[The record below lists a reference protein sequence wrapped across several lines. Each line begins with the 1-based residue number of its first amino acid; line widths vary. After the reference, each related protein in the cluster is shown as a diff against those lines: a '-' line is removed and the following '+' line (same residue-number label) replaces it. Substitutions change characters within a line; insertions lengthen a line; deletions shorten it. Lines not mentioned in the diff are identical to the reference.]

1 MRLKNKV
8 AIITGA
14 TGDIGKNTAKKF
26 LQEGAKVMLAGR
38 SKEKLSK
45 LQNELNVDG
54 RVRNLAGDVCSE
66 NYVKTLI
73 DQTLKEFNKVDI
85 MFANAGTEGRTAALE
100 EQKIEDFSNLLSIN
114 VIGVWLCIKHS
125 IKAMKKNRGDSSI
138 IVTSS
143 GAGVLGY
150 AGGGPYIASKHAVN
164 GLVRAGA
171 AELANSGI
179 RINVAAP
186 GPIDNRMMNDLAISL
201 NPDDPSAVRTA
212 FEQNIPMQR
221 WGKNEEIANLVAF
234 LASEEASFC
243 TGGIFMADGGMTAT
257 I

>member
-66 NYVKTLI
+66 SYVKTLI

-125 IKAMKKNRGDSSI
+125 IKAMKKKQGDSSI

-171 AELANSGI
+171 AELASSGI

-201 NPDDPSAVRTA
+201 NPDDPRAVRTA

>member
-1 MRLKNKV
+1 MKLKNKV

-38 SKEKLSK
+38 SAEKLSR

-54 RVRNLAGDVCSE
+54 KVHNLAGEVCSE
-66 NYVKTLI
+66 SYVETLI
-73 DQTLKEFNKVDI
+73 EETLKKFNQVDI
-85 MFANAGTEGRTAALE
+85 MFANAGIEGRTAVLE
-100 EQKIEDFSNLLSIN
+100 EQTMEDFTNLLNVN

-125 IKAMKKNRGDSSI
+125 IKVMKKNQGDSSI

-171 AELANSGI
+171 AELADSGI

-186 GPIDNRMMNDLAISL
+186 GPIDNRMMNNLAVSL
-201 NPDDPSAVRTA
+201 NPDDPGAVRAA

>member
-45 LQNELNVDG
+45 LQNELNIDD
-54 RVRNLAGDVCSE
+54 RVHNLAGDVCSE
-66 NYVKTLI
+66 SYVKTLI

-85 MFANAGTEGRTAALE
+85 MFANAGIEGRTAALE

-125 IKAMKKNRGDSSI
+125 IKAMKKNHGDSSI

-171 AELANSGI
+171 AELASSGI

-201 NPDDPSAVRTA
+201 NPDDPSAVRAA

>member
-1 MRLKNKV
+1 MRLKNRV

-14 TGDIGKNTAKKF
+14 TGDIGRSTAKKF
-26 LQEGAKVMLAGR
+26 LSEGAKVMLAGR
-38 SKEKLSK
+38 SEEKLMK
-45 LQNELNVDG
+45 LQDELKMADSTH
-54 RVRNLAGDVCSE
+54 NLAGDISSE
-66 NYVKTLI
+66 DYVEALVSEAQRK
-73 DQTLKEFNKVDI
+73 FHKVAI
-85 MFANAGTEGRTAALE
+85 MFANAGAEGKTAPLE
-100 EQKIEDFSNLLSIN
+100 DQTVEEFSNLLNTN
-114 VIGVWLCIKHS
+114 VIGAWLCIKHS
-125 IKAMKKNRGDSSI
+125 IKAMRNNKDDSSI

-164 GLVRAGA
+164 GLVRTGA

-186 GPIDNRMMNDLAISL
+186 GPIDNRMMNDLAVSI
-201 NPDDPSAVRTA
+201 NPDDPSAVRAA

-221 WGKNEEIANLVAF
+221 WGKNEEVANLVAF

>member
-1 MRLKNKV
+1 MKLKNKV

-38 SKEKLSK
+38 SAEKLSR

-54 RVRNLAGDVCSE
+54 KVHNLAGEVCSE
-66 NYVKTLI
+66 SYVETLI
-73 DQTLKEFNKVDI
+73 EETLKKFNQVDI
-85 MFANAGTEGRTAALE
+85 MFANAGIEGRTAVLE
-100 EQKIEDFSNLLSIN
+100 EQTMEDFTNLLNVN

-125 IKAMKKNRGDSSI
+125 IKVMKKNQGDSSI

-171 AELANSGI
+171 AELADSGI

-186 GPIDNRMMNDLAISL
+186 GPIDNRMMNNLAVSL
-201 NPDDPSAVRTA
+201 NPDDPGAVRAA
-212 FEQNIPMQR
+212 FEQNIPMLR

>member
-8 AIITGA
+8 AIISGA
-14 TGDIGKNTAKKF
+14 TGDIGKQTAKKF
-26 LQEGAKVMLAGR
+26 LQEGANVMLAGR
-38 SKEKLSK
+38 SAEKLSR
-45 LQNELNVDG
+45 LQNELNFDG
-54 RVRNLAGDVCSE
+54 RVHSLAGDVCSE
-66 NYVKTLI
+66 IYVEKLVE
-73 DQTLKEFNKVDI
+73 QTLKEFNQVDI
-85 MFANAGTEGRTAALE
+85 MFANAGTEGRTAPLD
-100 EQKIEDFSNLLSIN
+100 EQTLEDFSNLLNIN

-125 IKAMKKNRGDSSI
+125 IKAMKRNQGDSSI

-171 AELANSGI
+171 AELADSGI

-201 NPDDPSAVRTA
+201 NPDDPGAVRAA

-221 WGKNEEIANLVAF
+221 WGKNEEIANLVTF

>member
-1 MRLKNKV
+1 MKLKNKV

-38 SKEKLSK
+38 SAEKLSR

-54 RVRNLAGDVCSE
+54 KVHNLAGEVCSE
-66 NYVKTLI
+66 SYVETLI
-73 DQTLKEFNKVDI
+73 EETLKKFNQVDI
-85 MFANAGTEGRTAALE
+85 MFANAGIEGRTAVLE
-100 EQKIEDFSNLLSIN
+100 EQTMEDFTNLLNVN

-125 IKAMKKNRGDSSI
+125 IKVMKKNQGDSSI

-150 AGGGPYIASKHAVN
+150 AGGGHYIASKHAVN

-171 AELANSGI
+171 AELADSGI

-186 GPIDNRMMNDLAISL
+186 GPIDNRMMNNLAVSL
-201 NPDDPSAVRTA
+201 NPDDPGAVRAA

>member
-45 LQNELNVDG
+45 LQNELNIDD
-54 RVRNLAGDVCSE
+54 RVHNLAGDVCSE
-66 NYVKTLI
+66 SYVKTLI

-125 IKAMKKNRGDSSI
+125 IKAMRKNHGDSSI

-171 AELANSGI
+171 AELASSGI

-201 NPDDPSAVRTA
+201 NPDDPSAVRAA

>member
-45 LQNELNVDG
+45 LQNELNVEG

-66 NYVKTLI
+66 SYVKTLI
-73 DQTLKEFNKVDI
+73 DQTLKEFNRVDI

-100 EQKIEDFSNLLSIN
+100 EQKLEDFSNLLSIN

>member
-1 MRLKNKV
+1 MKLKNKV

-38 SKEKLSK
+38 SAEKLSR

-54 RVRNLAGDVCSE
+54 KVHNLAGEVCSE
-66 NYVKTLI
+66 SYVETLI
-73 DQTLKEFNKVDI
+73 EETLKEFNQVDI
-85 MFANAGTEGRTAALE
+85 MFANAGIEGRTAVLE
-100 EQKIEDFSNLLSIN
+100 EQAMEDFTNLLNVN

-125 IKAMKKNRGDSSI
+125 IKVMKKNQGDSSI

-171 AELANSGI
+171 AELADSGI

-186 GPIDNRMMNDLAISL
+186 GPIDNRMMNNLAVSL
-201 NPDDPSAVRTA
+201 NPDDPGAVRAA

>member
-54 RVRNLAGDVCSE
+54 RVHSLAGDVCSE
-66 NYVKTLI
+66 SYVKTLI
-73 DQTLKEFNKVDI
+73 DQTLKEFNRVDI

-100 EQKIEDFSNLLSIN
+100 EQKIDVFPNLLSIN

>member
-1 MRLKNKV
+1 
-8 AIITGA
+8 
-14 TGDIGKNTAKKF
+14 
-26 LQEGAKVMLAGR
+26 
-38 SKEKLSK
+38 
-45 LQNELNVDG
+45 
-54 RVRNLAGDVCSE
+54 
-66 NYVKTLI
+66 
-73 DQTLKEFNKVDI
+73 
-85 MFANAGTEGRTAALE
+85 
-100 EQKIEDFSNLLSIN
+100 
-114 VIGVWLCIKHS
+114 
-125 IKAMKKNRGDSSI
+125 MKKNQGDSSI

-171 AELANSGI
+171 AELTNSGI

-186 GPIDNRMMNDLAISL
+186 GPIDNRMMNDLAISI
-201 NPDDPSAVRTA
+201 NPDDPNAVRTA

-221 WGKNEEIANLVAF
+221 WGRNEEIANLVAF

>member
-45 LQNELNVDG
+45 LQNELNIDD
-54 RVRNLAGDVCSE
+54 RVHNLAGDVCSE
-66 NYVKTLI
+66 SYVKTLI

-171 AELANSGI
+171 AELASSGI

-201 NPDDPSAVRTA
+201 NPDDPSAVRAA

>member
-66 NYVKTLI
+66 SYVKTLI

-114 VIGVWLCIKHS
+114 VIGVWLCIKHG
-125 IKAMKKNRGDSSI
+125 IKAMKKNQGDSSI

-171 AELANSGI
+171 AELASSGI

>member
-1 MRLKNKV
+1 MKLKNRV

-38 SKEKLSK
+38 SAEKLSR

-54 RVRNLAGDVCSE
+54 KVHNLAGEVCSE
-66 NYVKTLI
+66 SYVETLI
-73 DQTLKEFNKVDI
+73 EETLKEFNQVDI
-85 MFANAGTEGRTAALE
+85 MFANAGIEGRTAVLE
-100 EQKIEDFSNLLSIN
+100 EQTMEDFTNLLNVN

-125 IKAMKKNRGDSSI
+125 IKVMKKNQGDSSI

-171 AELANSGI
+171 AELADSGI

-186 GPIDNRMMNDLAISL
+186 GPIDNRMMNNLAVSL
-201 NPDDPSAVRTA
+201 NPDDPGAVRAA

>member
-1 MRLKNKV
+1 
-8 AIITGA
+8 
-14 TGDIGKNTAKKF
+14 
-26 LQEGAKVMLAGR
+26 MLAGR
-38 SKEKLSK
+38 SAEKLSR

-54 RVRNLAGDVCSE
+54 KVHNLAGEVCSE
-66 NYVKTLI
+66 SYVETLI
-73 DQTLKEFNKVDI
+73 EETLKEFNQVDI
-85 MFANAGTEGRTAALE
+85 MFANAGIEGRTAVLE
-100 EQKIEDFSNLLSIN
+100 EQAMEDFTNLLNVN

-125 IKAMKKNRGDSSI
+125 IKVMKKNQGDSSI

-171 AELANSGI
+171 AELADSGI

-186 GPIDNRMMNDLAISL
+186 GPIDNRMMNNLAVSL
-201 NPDDPSAVRTA
+201 NPDDPGAVRAA

>member
-1 MRLKNKV
+1 M
-8 AIITGA
+8 
-14 TGDIGKNTAKKF
+14 
-26 LQEGAKVMLAGR
+26 
-38 SKEKLSK
+38 
-45 LQNELNVDG
+45 
-54 RVRNLAGDVCSE
+54 
-66 NYVKTLI
+66 
-73 DQTLKEFNKVDI
+73 
-85 MFANAGTEGRTAALE
+85 
-100 EQKIEDFSNLLSIN
+100 
-114 VIGVWLCIKHS
+114 
-125 IKAMKKNRGDSSI
+125 
-138 IVTSS
+138 
-143 GAGVLGY
+143 GY

-171 AELANSGI
+171 AELADSGI

-201 NPDDPSAVRTA
+201 NPDDPGVIRAA

>member
-1 MRLKNKV
+1 MKLKNKV

-38 SKEKLSK
+38 SAEKLSR

-54 RVRNLAGDVCSE
+54 KVHNLAGEVCSE
-66 NYVKTLI
+66 SYVETLI
-73 DQTLKEFNKVDI
+73 EETLKEFNQVDI
-85 MFANAGTEGRTAALE
+85 MFANAGIEGRTAVLE
-100 EQKIEDFSNLLSIN
+100 EQTMEDFTNLLNVN

-125 IKAMKKNRGDSSI
+125 IKVMKKNQGDSSI

-171 AELANSGI
+171 AELADSGI

-201 NPDDPSAVRTA
+201 NPDDPSAVRAA

-221 WGKNEEIANLVAF
+221 WGKNEEIANLIAF

>member
-54 RVRNLAGDVCSE
+54 RVHNLAGDVCSE
-66 NYVKTLI
+66 SYVKTLI

-125 IKAMKKNRGDSSI
+125 IKAMKKN
-138 IVTSS
+138 
-143 GAGVLGY
+143 
-150 AGGGPYIASKHAVN
+150 K
-164 GLVRAGA
+164 
-171 AELANSGI
+171 
-179 RINVAAP
+179 
-186 GPIDNRMMNDLAISL
+186 AI
-201 NPDDPSAVRTA
+201 PPS
-212 FEQNIPMQR
+212 
-221 WGKNEEIANLVAF
+221 
-234 LASEEASFC
+234 
-243 TGGIFMADGGMTAT
+243 
-257 I
+257 

>member
-1 MRLKNKV
+1 M
-8 AIITGA
+8 
-14 TGDIGKNTAKKF
+14 
-26 LQEGAKVMLAGR
+26 
-38 SKEKLSK
+38 
-45 LQNELNVDG
+45 
-54 RVRNLAGDVCSE
+54 
-66 NYVKTLI
+66 
-73 DQTLKEFNKVDI
+73 
-85 MFANAGTEGRTAALE
+85 
-100 EQKIEDFSNLLSIN
+100 
-114 VIGVWLCIKHS
+114 
-125 IKAMKKNRGDSSI
+125 
-138 IVTSS
+138 
-143 GAGVLGY
+143 GY
-150 AGGGPYIASKHAVN
+150 AGRGPYIASKHALN
-164 GLVRAGA
+164 DLVRAGA

-201 NPDDPSAVRTA
+201 NPDDPRAVRTA

>member
-45 LQNELNVDG
+45 LQNELNIDD
-54 RVRNLAGDVCSE
+54 RVHNLAGDVCSE
-66 NYVKTLI
+66 SYVMTLI

-100 EQKIEDFSNLLSIN
+100 EQKLEDFSNLLSIN

-171 AELANSGI
+171 AELASSGI